1 MGEPE
6 NPREAGSQKIS
17 IRTCSHPELLFRIFP
32 ITSLSSKKKREM
44 RRQGAI
50 VLIAHPEKSKTQ
62 YVPLA
67 HLVILE
73 EERRNFVYL
82 NHEPN
87 NHRKKR

>member
-1 MGEPE
+1 
-6 NPREAGSQKIS
+6 
-17 IRTCSHPELLFRIFP
+17 
-32 ITSLSSKKKREM
+32 M